1 MIPPVCLLYLLTS
14 TVIVTYGFPMIFP
27 RDPFCTMFSRNGFC
41 YDIYQP
47 VCGTD
52 GITYDNECWLCYRL
66 TIEPLIVQI
75 AYDGE
80 CMADYDPMMLQFP
93 RLIGNGIAVPPPSPP
108 FLLSGVIGL
117 NSKAKF
123 AHAKPDNQTLSAEDF
138 LSSEMEISTDDNL

>member
-75 AYDGE
+75 AYDGI
-80 CMADYDPMMLQFP
+80 
-93 RLIGNGIAVPPPSPP
+93 LIGNGIAVPPPSPP

-123 AHAKPDNQTLSAEDF
+123 AHAKPDNQTLSAEDL